1 MELPQQDI
9 ERDLPED
16 VDVFKID
23 DETTMLYK
31 IVSLS
36 NVSGFDGIPKGKYS
50 EAVAAAVAGVQRNI
64 AIIPGQDHLS
74 IVILPDFMETIES
87 MFQRV
92 QFLFVRFPNLRVLMI
107 QFPGQP
113 GTRYR
118 RSDTLNNKFLAE
130 CTLKFFQFL
139 RSKRLW
145 HWKPRTGIGMSE
157 KEVMEDAVRRPLI
170 LLCSGLGANVMAYY
184 TVFICA
190 KTLESH

>member
-1 MELPQQDI
+1 MWEAFGKLELPQQDI

-50 EAVAAAVAGVQRNI
+50 VPWQQLLLKKKRNI

-145 HWKPRTGIGMSE
+145 HWKPRLVLACQR
-157 KEVMEDAVRRPLI
+157 KKLW
-170 LLCSGLGANVMAYY
+170 
-184 TVFICA
+184 
-190 KTLESH
+190 KTLFDVL